1 MDKKRIWT
9 GILAGLCMLALI
21 FDGKTA
27 IISIQDGIM
36 LCLHTVI
43 PALFPFFLLSPILT
57 GALWG
62 ASPGFLK
69 RIGKLCKIPTGAESL
84 LVIGLLSGYPVG
96 AQLTAQAYKE
106 GKLSLDSAR
115 RMLGFCSNAG
125 PAFIFGMLSP
135 LFSSPG
141 IPWVLWIIHIIG
153 ALVAGIIL
161 PVKPEQREII
171 IKQNSS
177 VSLPEILRNATKT
190 MATVCGWVL
199 AFRLILGFCQRWF
212 LWLMPIEIQVL
223 FSGILELAN
232 GCVNLSLLPSEG
244 MRFLYA
250 SLFLALG
257 GVCVGMQT
265 ISVTQKTGIGMYFP
279 GKVIQ
284 ALVSLILSCAL
295 SPILFT

>member
-1 MDKKRIWT
+1 MHKKRIWT

-27 IISIQDGIM
+27 VTSIQDGIQ
-36 LCLHTVI
+36 LCLQTVI
-43 PALFPFFLLSPILT
+43 PALFPFFLLSPILI

-62 ASPGFLK
+62 VSPGFLK

-84 LVIGLLSGYPVG
+84 MVIGLISGYPVG

-106 GKLSLDSAR
+106 GKISLDSAR
-115 RMLGFCSNAG
+115 RMLGFCNNAG

-135 LFSSPG
+135 LFSNSR
-141 IPWVLWIIHIIG
+141 IPWVLWLIHILG
-153 ALVAGIIL
+153 AIIAGILL
-161 PVKPEQREII
+161 PGKYEQGKII
-171 IKQNSS
+171 TIQDSS
-177 VSLPEILRNATKT
+177 VTIGEILRNAIRT
-190 MATVCGWVL
+190 MAIVCGWLL

-223 FSGILELAN
+223 FSGVLELAN
-232 GCVNLSLLPSEG
+232 GCMNLSLLPSEG

-250 SLFLALG
+250 SMFLALG

-265 ISVTQKTGIGMYFP
+265 MSVTQKTGIGMYFP

-284 ALVSLILSCAL
+284 ALVSLVLSSILC
-295 SPILFT
+295 PFLFT

>member
-9 GILAGLCMLALI
+9 GILAGLCMVALI

-36 LCLHTVI
+36 LCLQTVI

-62 ASPGFLK
+62 ASPRFLK
-69 RIGKLCKIPTGAESL
+69 RIGKLCKIPKGAESL

-96 AQLTAQAYKE
+96 AQLTVQAYKE

-135 LFSSPG
+135 LFSHPR
-141 IPWVLWIIHIIG
+141 IPWVLWFIHIIG
-153 ALVAGIIL
+153 ALIAGIIL
-161 PVKPEQREII
+161 PGKPEQREII
-171 IKQNSS
+171 IKQDSS

-190 MATVCGWVL
+190 IATVCGWVL
-199 AFRLILGFCQRWF
+199 AFRLILGFGQRWF

-232 GCVNLSLLPSEG
+232 GCVNLSLFPSEG

-250 SLFLALG
+250 SVFLALG

-265 ISVTQKTGIGMYFP
+265 MSVTQKTGMGMYFP